1 MFSPFHAVISGCC
14 RIHLYVKIKAQGM
27 SEIKG
32 RAFCSV
38 HQIESLKLSCILTKI
53 IIAI

>member
-1 MFSPFHAVISGCC
+1 
-14 RIHLYVKIKAQGM
+14 M

-32 RAFCSV
+32 RAVCSV
-38 HQIESLKLSCILTKI
+38 HQIESLKLSYVISKI